1 MAYSLRTL
9 QQFAIAIS
17 ILSVFYNGAEGLVSI
32 ILGKESKSN
41 SLIVFGV
48 QSFVEVLSA
57 SLVLWRFAKLARP
70 GEERTHT
77 VPKELLLKE
86 RNATIAIGVLLGILA
101 VGTWAASIV
110 ALVTHEQPNT
120 STPSLIISA
129 SALGLMILIWL
140 PKPWLAKALDSS
152 AMNGEAKCSLACIS
166 ITSVLLAGTLIY
178 RYWKGGWWVDSATAM
193 VLGLL
198 FLRESWNMVR
208 WGMSKAFTGGCCK
221 SCGPTERSERRGVE
235 QEEDRSIG
243 GQPAETFWRPV
254 NDQCS
259 ETGTCTTG

>member
-17 ILSVFYNGAEGLVSI
+17 ILSVFYNGAEGVISI
-32 ILGKESKSN
+32 VFGKESKSN
-41 SLIVFGV
+41 SLIFFGI

-57 SLVLWRFAKLARP
+57 SLVLWRFARLAPP
-70 GEERTHT
+70 GEERGHT
-77 VPKELLLKE
+77 IPSELLLKE

-101 VGTWAASIV
+101 VGTWVASIV

-140 PKPWLAKALDSS
+140 PKPWIARALDSS
-152 AMNGEAKCSLACIS
+152 AMHGEAKCSLACIS
-166 ITSVLLAGTLIY
+166 ITGVLLAGTLIY

-235 QEEDRSIG
+235 QEEDRSVDDR
-243 GQPAETFWRPV
+243 PATAFWRPEAG
-254 NDQCS
+254 NCAS
-259 ETGTCTTG
+259 G